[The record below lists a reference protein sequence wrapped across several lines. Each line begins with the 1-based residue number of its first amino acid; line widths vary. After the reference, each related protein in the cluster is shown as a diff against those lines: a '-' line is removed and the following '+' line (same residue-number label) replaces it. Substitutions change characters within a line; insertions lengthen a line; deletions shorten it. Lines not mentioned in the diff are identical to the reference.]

1 MTMTAEEQ
9 TGEGQHTIP
18 MEGEDITPKKD
29 GGILKLVKREGTG
42 TELPMT
48 GDKVFV
54 HYVGT
59 LVDGTHFD
67 SSRDRGEKFSFEL
80 GKGQVIKAWDIGIA
94 TMKVG
99 ELCQLICKPEYA
111 YGSAGSPP
119 KIPPNATLV
128 FEVELFEFRGED
140 ITEEEDGGIVRR
152 IITKGQGYS
161 KPNEGATVDVTMEG
175 ICEGRVFDERELKFE
190 IGDGEG
196 LGLPVGVEKAIMAME
211 QGEEAL
217 FNIKPKYGFGNAG
230 IAKYNIP
237 AGATLQYKIK
247 LTAFEKAKESW
258 EMNTVEK
265 LEQSSLVKE
274 KGTQYFKEGKYK
286 QASVQYKR
294 IVSWLEHE
302 SGLSEEDEKNAKA
315 LRLAAHLNLA
325 MCFIKLQEP
334 SQALENCDKALE
346 LDASN
351 EKALFRRGEALF
363 GMKEYDR
370 ARDDFQQ
377 VVQLYPANKAAKSQV
392 GLCQKRIKEQ
402 HEKDKRIYANMFQKF
417 AERDSKKEAKKVKSE
432 SKENGDGE
440 MEVENGEKEVVCE
453 AKE

>member
-1 MTMTAEEQ
+1 MTADEQ
-9 TGEGQHTIP
+9 ATEGQHAIA

-29 GGILKLVKREGTG
+29 GGVLKLVKREGTG

-59 LVDGTHFD
+59 LLDGTHFD

-80 GKGQVIKAWDIGIA
+80 GKGQVIKAWDIGVA

-128 FEVELFEFRGED
+128 FEVELFDFHGED
-140 ITEEEDGGIVRR
+140 ITEDEDGGIVRR

-161 KPNEGATVDVTMEG
+161 KPNEGAAVEVTVEG
-175 ICEGRVFDERELKFE
+175 SLDGRVFYERELKFE
-190 IGDGEG
+190 VGDGDSFD
-196 LGLPVGVEKAIMAME
+196 LPPGVEKGIMAME
-211 QGEEAL
+211 QGEEAI
-217 FNIKPKYGFGNAG
+217 FTIKPKYGFGAAG
-230 IAKYNIP
+230 NEKLGVP
-237 AGATLQYKIK
+237 GGATLLYKIK

-258 EMNTVEK
+258 EMNTAEK
-265 LEQSSLVKE
+265 LEQSVIVKE

-302 SGLSEEDEKNAKA
+302 SSLQEEDEKKAKA

-325 MCFIKLQEP
+325 MCYLKMNEP
-334 SQALENCDKALE
+334 SPALDSCDKALE
-346 LDASN
+346 LDSAN

-363 GMKEYDR
+363 AMKEFER
-370 ARDDFQQ
+370 AKDDFQR
-377 VVQLYPANKAAKSQV
+377 VTQLYPSNKAAKSQV
-392 GLCQKRIKEQ
+392 AMCQKRIKEQ

-417 AERDSKKEAKKVKSE
+417 AERDSKKDSGVKSE
-432 SKENGDGE
+432 GKENGDE
-440 MEVENGEKEVVCE
+440 AMEVENGEKASET
-453 AKE
+453 KE